1 MFALFLTKF
10 CRERSLRKWR
20 MHNSLLPADFIRYVI
35 CFHACRVKHSWT
47 VCLWKQRRQRIKHAQ
62 QARVYLIDVGHWD
75 RRAEHFAPP
84 AKKSGSLDFLKQSE
98 LSNWC
103 CITLCIT
110 VYMSCRRLSFNASLY
125 LDGCFQ
131 YSLIYNPSKFSDN
144 WVSGRYH
151 FLPLKLNK
159 WCPSLYTYGGH
170 EAPETWTPFN
180 CEPSSRLV
188 P

>member
-1 MFALFLTKF
+1 MANAQFVTA
-10 CRERSLRKWR
+10 CRFHTLRY
-20 MHNSLLPADFIRYVI
+20 LLPCLSCQAQLNGVSMKAKKTKNQ
-35 CFHACRVKHSWT
+35 ACTASAGVPH
-47 VCLWKQRRQRIKHAQ
+47 RRRTLRQES
-62 QARVYLIDVGHWD
+62 
-75 RRAEHFAPP
+75 RAFCSPG
-84 AKKSGSLDFLKQSE
+84 KKSGSLDFLKQSE

-159 WCPSLYTYGGH
+159 WCPFLYTYGGH